1 MGGGEKIAFLI
12 DKGFGICHKARR
24 SAGVAELVDAPDSK
38 SGEGDLVS
46 VRFRSSVFKEHF
58 KCEVLFISE
67 RILCRG
73 GGTGRRTRLK
83 IWRGRPRIG
92 SIPILG
98 IQRALQ
104 MRSALFFWLLRDR
117 FCDVA
122 IWRAVRCEVLFFLA
136 FEGSFLRRRRLEGS
150 SMRSA
155 LFFWLLR
162 DRFCDVAVWGGERQK
177 K

>member
-58 KCEVLFISE
+58 KCEVLF
-67 RILCRG
+67 
-73 GGTGRRTRLK
+73 
-83 IWRGRPRIG
+83 
-92 SIPILG
+92 
-98 IQRALQ
+98 
-104 MRSALFFWLLRDR
+104 
-117 FCDVA
+117 
-122 IWRAVRCEVLFFLA
+122 FLA
-136 FEGSFLRRRRLEGS
+136 FEGSFLRRRHLEGSSMRSALFLAFEGAFLRRRRLEGS

-162 DRFCDVAVWGGERQK
+162 DRFCDVAVWMAVRCEVLFFLAFEGSFL
-177 K
+177 

>member
-58 KCEVLFISE
+58 KCEVLF
-67 RILCRG
+67 
-73 GGTGRRTRLK
+73 
-83 IWRGRPRIG
+83 
-92 SIPILG
+92 
-98 IQRALQ
+98 
-104 MRSALFFWLLRDR
+104 
-117 FCDVA
+117 
-122 IWRAVRCEVLFFLA
+122 FLA
-136 FEGSFLRRRRLEGS
+136 FEGSFLRRRHLEGS

-162 DRFCDVAVWGGERQK
+162 DRFCDVAVWGGGEAK
-177 K
+177 KMNKIIEMPF

>member
-58 KCEVLFISE
+58 KCEVLF
-67 RILCRG
+67 
-73 GGTGRRTRLK
+73 
-83 IWRGRPRIG
+83 
-92 SIPILG
+92 
-98 IQRALQ
+98 
-104 MRSALFFWLLRDR
+104 FFWLLRDR

-122 IWRAVRCEVLFFLA
+122 IWRAIRCEVLFFLA

-155 LFFWLLR
+155 LFFG
-162 DRFCDVAVWGGERQK
+162 F
-177 K
+177 

>member
-122 IWRAVRCEVLFFLA
+122 
-136 FEGSFLRRRRLEGS
+136 
-150 SMRSA
+150 
-155 LFFWLLR
+155 
-162 DRFCDVAVWGGERQK
+162 VWGGGRGK
-177 K
+177 KNEQNHRDAVLKRIGATWSCVDRIFFRLIAVI

>member
-58 KCEVLFISE
+58 KCEVLFFF
-67 RILCRG
+67 G
-73 GGTGRRTRLK
+73 F
-83 IWRGRPRIG
+83 
-92 SIPILG
+92 LG
-98 IQRALQ
+98 IVFATSPFGGQFDAKC
-104 MRSALFFWLLRDR
+104 SFFWLFRDR

-122 IWRAVRCEVLFFLA
+122 VWRAVRCEVLFFLA
-136 FEGSFLRRRRLEGS
+136 FEGSFL
-150 SMRSA
+150 
-155 LFFWLLR
+155 
-162 DRFCDVAVWGGERQK
+162 
-177 K
+177 

>member
-104 MRSALFFWLLRDR
+104 MRSALFFWFFRDR

-136 FEGSFLRRRRLEGS
+136 F
-150 SMRSA
+150 
-155 LFFWLLR
+155 
-162 DRFCDVAVWGGERQK
+162 
-177 K
+177 

>member
-83 IWRGRPRIG
+83 IWRGQLHIG

-98 IQRALQ
+98 MQKSSGFLPE
-104 MRSALFFWLLRDR
+104 LFFCHTTGLHCRHR
-117 FCDVA
+117 
-122 IWRAVRCEVLFFLA
+122 
-136 FEGSFLRRRRLEGS
+136 
-150 SMRSA
+150 
-155 LFFWLLR
+155 
-162 DRFCDVAVWGGERQK
+162 
-177 K
+177 

>member
-12 DKGFGICHKARR
+12 DKGFGICHKSRR

-58 KCEVLFISE
+58 KCEVLF
-67 RILCRG
+67 
-73 GGTGRRTRLK
+73 
-83 IWRGRPRIG
+83 
-92 SIPILG
+92 
-98 IQRALQ
+98 
-104 MRSALFFWLLRDR
+104 
-117 FCDVA
+117 
-122 IWRAVRCEVLFFLA
+122 FLA
-136 FEGSFLRRRRLEGS
+136 FEGSFLRRRHLEGS

-162 DRFCDVAVWGGERQK
+162 DRFCDVAVWGGGGGK
-177 K
+177 KNEQNHRDAVLKRIGATWSCGDRSFFRLVAVV

>member
-117 FCDVA
+117 F
-122 IWRAVRCEVLFFLA
+122 
-136 FEGSFLRRRRLEGS
+136 
-150 SMRSA
+150 
-155 LFFWLLR
+155 
-162 DRFCDVAVWGGERQK
+162 
-177 K
+177 

>member
-104 MRSALFFWLLRDR
+104 MRSALFFWT
-117 FCDVA
+117 
-122 IWRAVRCEVLFFLA
+122 
-136 FEGSFLRRRRLEGS
+136 FEGSFLRRRHLEGS

-155 LFFWLLR
+155 LFFGFLGIV
-162 DRFCDVAVWGGERQK
+162 FATSPFGGQFDAKCSFFLAFEGSFL
-177 K
+177 